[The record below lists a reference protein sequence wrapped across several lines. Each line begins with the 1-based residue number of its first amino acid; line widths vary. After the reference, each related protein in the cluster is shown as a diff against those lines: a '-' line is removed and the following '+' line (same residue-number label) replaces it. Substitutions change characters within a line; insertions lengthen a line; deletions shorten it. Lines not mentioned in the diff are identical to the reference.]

1 MARSGF
7 WIAAGFA
14 LIAFASGQPT
24 WLAIA
29 FLCAGALVH
38 VVGEMIGS
46 GGQWGVQ
53 MGLAPRERQGQY
65 QGFAGVGFSFSQ
77 MVGPTLVILLCIQW
91 GRAGWFVM
99 GALIALASVLMVPA
113 SQWALHSREQYGVAT
128 HSG

>member
-1 MARSGF
+1 MINTICVALFQVRLTRNIDLVGPSSRARARSGF
-7 WIAAGFA
+7 WIAGGFA
-14 LIAFASGQPT
+14 LIAFASGQPR

-65 QGFAGVGFSFSQ
+65 QGFAGVGFSLSQ
-77 MVGPTLVILLCIQW
+77 MVGPTLVILLCIEW
-91 GRAGWFVM
+91 GRAGW
-99 GALIALASVLMVPA
+99 
-113 SQWALHSREQYGVAT
+113 
-128 HSG
+128 